1 MADFLP
7 LLFSSGFRRNPKLLY
22 MGMVILAWKDGWMDG
37 LFRPALAPIGLCLY
51 YLIKMYMLI
60 P

>member
-1 MADFLP
+1 MH
-7 LLFSSGFRRNPKLLY
+7 NPK
-22 MGMVILAWKDGWMDG
+22 VDGWMDG